1 MVSIESWRGQCEC
14 GETEQFRRFR
24 PLKVRFRVF
33 LSCSAC
39 GESLEPELVPGGY
52 VPGCITVWDEEE
64 LPPKRKRLKNRL
76 RFFPRRV
83 AITV

>member
-1 MVSIESWRGQCEC
+1 MC

-24 PLKVRFRVF
+24 PRKVRFRVF

-52 VPGCITVWDEEE
+52 MPGCITVWDEEE
-64 LPPKRKRLKNRL
+64 LPPKRWPLKNRL
-76 RFFPRRV
+76 GFLLRKV
-83 AITV
+83 AIPA